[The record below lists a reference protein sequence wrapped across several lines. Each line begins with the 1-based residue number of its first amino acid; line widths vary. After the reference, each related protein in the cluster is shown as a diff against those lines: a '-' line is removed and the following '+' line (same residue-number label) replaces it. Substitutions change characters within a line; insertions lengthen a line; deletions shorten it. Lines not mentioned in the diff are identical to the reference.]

1 MPGPLLVGGIMAGG
15 ADAWGAAGGGAWWE
29 GAAAGAAAV
38 CAGREGCDWA
48 GTEGRET
55 PVRRDTGITIEEFE
69 THASIELKILFT
81 SGVAG
86 KAAAWRRSA
95 CRGGTAAAATM
106 MMLGPTDY

>member
-1 MPGPLLVGGIMAGG
+1 MAGG
-15 ADAWGAAGGGAWWE
+15 AEAWGAAGGGAWWE

-69 THASIELKILFT
+69 TQVSLVLKIPIYE
-81 SGVAG
+81 
-86 KAAAWRRSA
+86 RS
-95 CRGGTAAAATM
+95 CRQGCSVGRERVQGRNALRL
-106 MMLGPTDY
+106 LGRIIDQSFHGRPGL

>member
-1 MPGPLLVGGIMAGG
+1 MAGG
-15 ADAWGAAGGGAWWE
+15 AEAWGAAGGGAWWE

-69 THASIELKILFT
+69 TLASIELKILFT

-95 CRGGTAAAATM
+95 CRGGTM
-106 MMLGPTDY
+106 MMLGRRTLLTSPSKTAWPVTEW